1 MQGTTQI
8 SSQKLKYNAE
18 VTVIKSK
25 LGDLENIRAELGLSQ
40 RKISQLLMVDPS
52 AWTRWVQGTTPTPPH
67 IYRSLQWYLALIDK
81 NSEWH
86 PQNSFMRAFQ
96 PTNAASLKAS
106 LDDHELKIDKK
117 LIAIQYESLL
127 SEKKSKKLSQALTFL
142 GLCFVIQSFVCLFL
156 LLK

>member
-1 MQGTTQI
+1 MDKTLKNTP
-8 SSQKLKYNAE
+8 QKLKYSAE
-18 VTVIKSK
+18 VSVIKSK
-25 LGDLENIRAELGLSQ
+25 LGDLDEIRSKLGLSQ

-52 AWTRWVQGTTPTPPH
+52 AWTRWIQGKTPTPPH
-67 IYRSLQWYLALIDK
+67 IYRSLQWYMALIEK

-96 PTNAASLKAS
+96 PTNATSLKAS
-106 LDDHELKIDKK
+106 LDDHELKIDRK

-127 SEKKSKKLSQALTFL
+127 KEKKSKKLTQALIIL
-142 GLCFVIQSFVCLFL
+142 GIGFGIQSILCLFL